1 MFAAKDRPQQ
11 GAAVSPRPLTVAFS
25 ARINGDLCQDSQK
38 RPSRS
43 RTLLPAQNFQRPYF
57 HPLPDSLQQEQ
68 NITPVFPITPALSL
82 RSFAQ
87 ERKSTPLVSCACAR
101 FCRWVG
107 VIFPTF
113 SGCGLYLEPT
123 EKTVWAV
130 LAAPERNWEELEQNE
145 HLRKMLH

>member
-1 MFAAKDRPQQ
+1 MFAAKDRPPE
-11 GAAVSPRPLTVAFS
+11 GAAVSSRPLTVAFS

-57 HPLPDSLQQEQ
+57 HPLPDSLPQEQ

-113 SGCGLYLEPT
+113 S
-123 EKTVWAV
+123 
-130 LAAPERNWEELEQNE
+130 
-145 HLRKMLH
+145 